1 MFMNTLCP
9 RRSEQSCICVC
20 VCLGVYVCGYV
31 CAYVCVCMCVRM
43 QLGSAGPVWRSLM
56 HVVCFV
62 FVHLTL
68 QARLKSMYPFA
79 Q

>member
-1 MFMNTLCP
+1 MYLCM
-9 RRSEQSCICVC
+9 CVFGCVC
-20 VCLGVYVCGYV
+20 VWVCM
-31 CAYVCVCMCVRM
+31 CVCMCVHVCVRV

>member
-1 MFMNTLCP
+1 MYLCM
-9 RRSEQSCICVC
+9 CVFGC
-20 VCLGVYVCGYV
+20 VWVCMCVGMYVHM
-31 CAYVCVCMCVRM
+31 CVCMCVHVCVRM

>member
-1 MFMNTLCP
+1 MYLCM
-9 RRSEQSCICVC
+9 CVFGCVC
-20 VCLGVYVCGYV
+20 MCVGMYVRM
-31 CAYVCVCMCVRM
+31 YVCVCMCVRM